1 MQPPYHLKSNRSIRG
16 TGLDGH
22 PQRIETWVAAIPEVF
37 GERLGLAEIS
47 YENVAPKP
55 KNRRRTLREQEEL

>member
-1 MQPPYHLKSNRSIRG
+1 MG
-16 TGLDGH
+16 MDGH